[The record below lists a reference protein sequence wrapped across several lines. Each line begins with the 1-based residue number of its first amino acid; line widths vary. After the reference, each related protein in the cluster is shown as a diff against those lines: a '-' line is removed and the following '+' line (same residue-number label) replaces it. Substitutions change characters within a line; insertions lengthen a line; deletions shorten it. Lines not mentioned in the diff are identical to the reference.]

1 MKSSDRSWK
10 ELRFQ
15 GSLQVGDLVVGNDS
29 SFKFLGMANFKE
41 LLVWQ
46 KSINF
51 VTEIYELTND
61 FPKNEM
67 CGLTSQIRRASISI
81 PSNIAEGN
89 SRISVP
95 DYLQF
100 LKIARGSCAEV
111 ETQLIIAQNL
121 KFLSE
126 EHYLKLNQDIIEI
139 SKMLN
144 GLINSL
150 K

>member
-1 MKSSDRSWK
+1 
-10 ELRFQ
+10 
-15 GSLQVGDLVVGNDS
+15 
-29 SFKFLGMANFKE
+29 MANFKE

-46 KSINF
+46 KSIDF
-51 VTEIYELTND
+51 VTDVYGITGS
-61 FPKNEM
+61 FPKDEM
-67 CGLTSQIRRASISI
+67 YGLISQIRRASVSI

-89 SRISVP
+89 SRRSKP

-111 ETQLIIAQNL
+111 ETQLIISRNL
-121 KFLSE
+121 N
-126 EHYLKLNQDIIEI
+126 YLNEQDHQKLNQGIVEI

-150 K
+150 Q

>member
-1 MKSSDRSWK
+1 MS
-10 ELRFQ
+10 
-15 GSLQVGDLVVGNDS
+15 
-29 SFKFLGMANFKE
+29 
-41 LLVWQ
+41 
-46 KSINF
+46 
-51 VTEIYELTND
+51 
-61 FPKNEM
+61 
-67 CGLTSQIRRASISI
+67 
-81 PSNIAEGN
+81 
-89 SRISVP
+89 
-95 DYLQF
+95 
-100 LKIARGSCAEV
+100 KIARGSCAEV

>member
-1 MKSSDRSWK
+1 
-10 ELRFQ
+10 
-15 GSLQVGDLVVGNDS
+15 
-29 SFKFLGMANFKE
+29 MANFKE

-46 KSINF
+46 KSIDF
-51 VTEIYELTND
+51 VTEIYKITGS
-61 FPKNEM
+61 FPKDEM
-67 CGLTSQIRRASISI
+67 YGLISQIRRASVSI

-89 SRISVP
+89 SRRSKP

-111 ETQLIIAQNL
+111 ETQLIISKNL
-121 KFLSE
+121 NYFSE
-126 EHYLKLNQDIIEI
+126 ENYKKLNEDIIEI

-150 K
+150 E

>member
-1 MKSSDRSWK
+1 M
-10 ELRFQ
+10 
-15 GSLQVGDLVVGNDS
+15 
-29 SFKFLGMANFKE
+29 SFKYLSMANFKE

-51 VTEIYELTND
+51 VTEIYELTNH
-61 FPKNEM
+61 FPKDEM
-67 CGLTSQIRRASISI
+67 YGLTSQIRRASISI

-89 SRISVP
+89 SRRSVA

>member
-1 MKSSDRSWK
+1 
-10 ELRFQ
+10 
-15 GSLQVGDLVVGNDS
+15 
-29 SFKFLGMANFKE
+29 MAHFKE

-51 VTEIYELTND
+51 VTEIYKETEA
-61 FPKNEM
+61 FPKAEM
-67 CGLTSQIRRASISI
+67 YGLISQIRRATVSI

-89 SRISVP
+89 SRRSVP

-100 LKIARGSCAEV
+100 LRISRGSCAEV
-111 ETQLIIAQNL
+111 ETQLIISKNL
-121 KFLSE
+121 GFLDE
-126 EHYLKLNQDIIEI
+126 EKSLKLNQDIIEI

-150 K
+150 KQSTNLPPKI

>member
-1 MKSSDRSWK
+1 
-10 ELRFQ
+10 
-15 GSLQVGDLVVGNDS
+15 
-29 SFKFLGMANFKE
+29 MANFKE

-67 CGLTSQIRRASISI
+67 YGLISQIRRASISI

-89 SRISVP
+89 SRRSVA

-126 EHYLKLNQDIIEI
+126 EHDLKLNQDIIEI

>member
-1 MKSSDRSWK
+1 
-10 ELRFQ
+10 
-15 GSLQVGDLVVGNDS
+15 
-29 SFKFLGMANFKE
+29 MANFKE

-51 VTEIYELTND
+51 VTEIYEVTNN
-61 FPKNEM
+61 FPKDEM
-67 CGLTSQIRRASISI
+67 YGLTSQIRRASISI

-89 SRISVP
+89 SRRSVA

-121 KFLSE
+121 RAC
-126 EHYLKLNQDIIEI
+126 LKNE
-139 SKMLN
+139 
-144 GLINSL
+144 
-150 K
+150 

>member
-1 MKSSDRSWK
+1 
-10 ELRFQ
+10 
-15 GSLQVGDLVVGNDS
+15 
-29 SFKFLGMANFKE
+29 MANFKE

-61 FPKNEM
+61 FPKDEM
-67 CGLTSQIRRASISI
+67 YGLTSQIRRASISI

-89 SRISVP
+89 SRRSVA

-121 KFLSE
+121 KFLNE

>member
-1 MKSSDRSWK
+1 
-10 ELRFQ
+10 
-15 GSLQVGDLVVGNDS
+15 
-29 SFKFLGMANFKE
+29 MANFKE

-61 FPKNEM
+61 FPKDEM
-67 CGLTSQIRRASISI
+67 YGLTSQIRRASISI

-89 SRISVP
+89 SRRSVA

-121 KFLSE
+121 KFLRE
-126 EHYLKLNQDIIEI
+126 EYYSKLNQDIIEI

>member
-1 MKSSDRSWK
+1 
-10 ELRFQ
+10 
-15 GSLQVGDLVVGNDS
+15 
-29 SFKFLGMANFKE
+29 MANFKE

-46 KSINF
+46 KSIDF
-51 VTEIYELTND
+51 VTKMYKATEV
-61 FPKNEM
+61 FPKDEM
-67 CGLTSQIRRASISI
+67 YGLASQIRRASVSI

-89 SRISVP
+89 SRRSKP

-100 LKIARGSCAEV
+100 LKIARGSCAEL
-111 ETQLIIAQNL
+111 ETQLIISKNL
-121 KFLSE
+121 GFLNE
-126 EHYLKLNQDIIEI
+126 ADYLKLNIDIIEI

>member
-1 MKSSDRSWK
+1 
-10 ELRFQ
+10 
-15 GSLQVGDLVVGNDS
+15 
-29 SFKFLGMANFKE
+29 MANFKE

-67 CGLTSQIRRASISI
+67 YGLISQIRRASISI

-89 SRISVP
+89 SRRSVA

-139 SKMLN
+139 LKMLN